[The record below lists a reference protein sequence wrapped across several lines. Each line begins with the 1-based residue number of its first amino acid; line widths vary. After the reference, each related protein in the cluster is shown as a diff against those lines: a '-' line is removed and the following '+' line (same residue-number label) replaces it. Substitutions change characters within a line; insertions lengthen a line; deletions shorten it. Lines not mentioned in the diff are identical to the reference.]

1 MIKNIFS
8 GFLSG
13 GNMKQMRV
21 LHYGV
26 GWIGA
31 EAARLVLNK
40 DGMEIVAALDLDEE
54 KIGKDLGEVLN
65 IPERLGVA
73 VKNNSRALLT
83 KTEADIV
90 VHTTGSRFEDVYPQI
105 EEIVSAGLNVVSS
118 AEELLMPDLYHPEL
132 ATKLDRLAKAKGVT
146 VLGTGVNPGFVMD
159 ALPLFLTSA
168 CQQIRKIKIER
179 LVDASTRR
187 LPLQRKI
194 GAGLTPQQ
202 FREKVNQGKLGHVG
216 LVESLAFIAS
226 GLGWELDQI
235 KESVDPAIAETDLE
249 THYVKVSNGQ
259 VTGIKHIARGYKDGQ
274 EVITLELQM
283 YLGADDPHDSI
294 QIEGEPNLD
303 LRINGGTA
311 GDTATAA
318 MLVNCIPRVV
328 ESSPGL
334 LTMKDL
340 SLPYAISDGLSG
352 SNPKG

>member
-1 MIKNIFS
+1 
-8 GFLSG
+8 
-13 GNMKQMRV
+13 MKQMRV

-31 EAARLVLNK
+31 EAARLVMRK
-40 DGMEIVAALDLDEE
+40 HGMQIVGALDLDAE
-54 KIGKDLGEVLN
+54 KIGRDLGEVLD
-65 IPERLGVA
+65 IPKRLGV
-73 VKNNSRALLT
+73 VVNNNSRALLT
-83 KTEADIV
+83 KTEADIA
-90 VHTTGSRFEDVYPQI
+90 VHTTGSGFKDVYPQI
-105 EEIVSAGLNVVSS
+105 EEIISAGLNVVSS

-132 ATKLDRLAKAKGVT
+132 ATKLDRSAKAKGVT

-159 ALPLFLTSA
+159 ALPLFLTSV
-168 CQQIRKIKIER
+168 CQRVKKIKVKR
-179 LVDASTRR
+179 VVNASTRR

-226 GLGWELDQI
+226 GLGWELSKI
-235 KESVDPAIAETDLE
+235 KESVDPAIAEAEME
-249 THYVKVSNGQ
+249 TKYVKVNNGE
-259 VTGIKHIARGYKDGQ
+259 VTGIKHIARGYEDSQ
-274 EVITLELQM
+274 EVISLELQM

-340 SLPYAISDGLSG
+340 PLPYAISDGLSV